1 MKWGKLNDFAWLMR
15 MGEPG
20 VAIQGTETRFPA
32 TEKQGRAQNNPS
44 NHQGKLMLLEKD
56 KGLLVA
62 SVFLTHAA

>member
-1 MKWGKLNDFAWLMR
+1 ML

-20 VAIQGTETRFPA
+20 VAMQVTETRFPA
-32 TEKQGRAQNNPS
+32 TAKEGRAQNNPG

-62 SVFLTHAA
+62 SVFLTRAA